1 MVSRIMPMGAMALV
15 VSVASIP
22 AAAGNPSFD
31 CDRARH
37 PVEMLICADDE
48 LAALDI
54 AVARAYASALAR
66 APASEVKHLKTDQT
80 AWRKSLLRCGRQA
93 DERACTLTGYQTRLK
108 EIGG

>member
-1 MVSRIMPMGAMALV
+1 MVSRIMPMGAIALAF
-15 VSVASIP
+15 SIASIP

-37 PVEMLICADDE
+37 PVEQMICADDE
-48 LAALDI
+48 LAALDV

-66 APASEVKHLKTDQT
+66 APASEVKHIRTDQN
-80 AWRKSLLRCGRQA
+80 AWRKALMRCGRES
-93 DERACTLTGYQTRLK
+93 DGRACALSGYQERLR